1 MFGDPCPSCRSLQRG
16 TALRCWKC
24 GLGLTQAFDPA
35 AAAASAAASA
45 ATSASAIPDVAG
57 DDALGGSPHLGPCP
71 VGFLDRMFSPRLTQ
85 AELDR
90 AARGFKSVPF
100 YESYHTLAALEIGLG
115 ALLPYVAL
123 WILSAL
129 PGAPTGVRFIPR
141 PGLTMTWLTLLVLA
155 LAYGVSIGEAMA
167 AAVGGLLVGACGFVV
182 LFASL
187 GVRPFS
193 VPLTLAI
200 GVLLYLQMILFYKAF
215 RTSLARRHYQLGAR
229 VGRL

>member
-24 GLGLTQAFDPA
+24 GLDLTQAYDPA
-35 AAAASAAASA
+35 AAAAAASA
-45 ATSASAIPDVAG
+45 TPAASILDAAT
-57 DDALGGSPHLGPCP
+57 DDTIDGSPHVGPCP
-71 VGFLDRMFSPRLTQ
+71 ASILERMFSPRITQ

-90 AARGFKSVPF
+90 AARGFKTVPF

-115 ALLPYVAL
+115 ALLPYAAL
-123 WILSAL
+123 WILSAFT
-129 PGAPTGVRFIPR
+129 GSPTRVEFIPR
-141 PGLTMTWLTLLVLA
+141 PGLTMTWLTLLILA
-155 LAYGVSIGEAMA
+155 LAYGVSIGEAIA
-167 AAVGGLLVGACGFVV
+167 AAVGGLLVGACGVVV

-193 VPLTLAI
+193 VPLTLVI
-200 GVLLYLQMILFYKAF
+200 FVLLYLQAILFYKAF

-229 VGRL
+229 LGRL